1 MERRVSAEEA
11 HTWFGEHMKQ
21 RPDIGLM
28 KVAVNVMCYPRS
40 PFNPKERRKF
50 RKGFLLAVG
59 LLVVFVALFFCF
71 STTS

>member
-1 MERRVSAEEA
+1 MGRRVSAEEA

-28 KVAVNVMCYPRS
+28 KVAVNVMRYPRS

-50 RKGFLLAVG
+50 RKEFLLAVC
-59 LLVVFVALFFCF
+59 LLVVSVAFFVCF
-71 STTS
+71 STAS